1 MSSDKP
7 ERPTSSSTLLPRHVF
22 ELTVLNEI
30 GAICASSRSIDDI
43 LSRATRLIAHSLFP
57 DNCGF
62 LLLDA
67 DRNVLVPHA
76 SFVLTV
82 PEVIHA
88 DIPLSSGLT
97 GKTARTGQPW
107 RVADVRLDPDYLAS
121 DSRTRA
127 ELCLPLRVGGEVR
140 GVMNIESSQP
150 NAFSEADERLMI
162 AALDLVG
169 ATLERLHHQE
179 QLQASEARH
188 RRMLESLPIGV
199 FVHDGQRMYYA
210 NPMAMNIMG
219 VDTVD
224 RLYQMLPMEI
234 IVPAYRE
241 MAAQRIETLLR
252 TKGQLPSVE
261 AQICRL
267 DGTIVDVEVY
277 SHWTEYEGRDCV
289 QVHFTE
295 ITHRKQVEQE
305 LRVSERRL
313 RDLADAIPQIV
324 WIAGADGGLTH
335 LNAKASEYT
344 GIGVDQL
351 TGWSWDQVIHPEDL
365 EATVALWMTCLSDG
379 IPRDIEFRIRRVD
392 QTYRWHI
399 TRQVPVRD
407 VSGNI
412 VSWYGTCTDIEELK
426 RAKESLQEN
435 ELKFRLLFEGAAD
448 AIFWADAETG
458 LLTHCNRAAE
468 TLLGRDRTE
477 MIGQSQSFLH
487 PPEEIDR
494 YRQLFG
500 EHARSQSSTPVEVQV
515 VHKDGHRIDVAISP
529 SVTQFDGQRVIQGIF
544 RDITE
549 RKRAERTIQKL
560 SHFRETIIRTAAEGI
575 CVCHA
580 VPDFP
585 FVAFSVWNDRMTE
598 ITGYTLE
605 EINRLGWYQS
615 LYPDPNL
622 QARAQERMARMRFGD
637 DLHAE
642 EWEITRRDGQQR
654 TVTISTSTVE
664 IDGDIPAVA
673 ALIQDVT
680 EQHRTIQALQQSE
693 RSLQLFHALMNLT
706 DDAIHVINPATSQY
720 LEFNERACAR
730 LGYTREELQ
739 RMGVVDISDVFPDQ
753 LAWGEHVQRVKAA
766 GSMTLE
772 GNHHHRD
779 GSTFPV
785 EVNVRFVTL
794 DQREYMVSVA
804 RDITERRQTDAIRQR
819 ALDSLRRSEE
829 RFSKLFHASPFSII
843 VASYPEGRIIEANA
857 AFLRIFEFTREEVIG
872 RTTGELAIWVLPE
885 DRQRMLDSVR
895 TQGAARNMEYLFQSK
910 SGRRRTLVMSVE
922 IIRLDDQDYSLA
934 MSIDVTDR
942 KAAEAEL
949 RKTDELLRAVVQS
962 TSDAVFVKDRQGKY
976 LLFNEAAGK
985 FVGLP
990 HAEVI
995 GKDDTAFFDEAAV
1008 KIVQAHDRK
1017 VIETGIVS
1025 IAEETLTAAG
1035 ITRTYLATKTP
1046 YRDAAGNV
1054 IGVIGISHDI
1064 SDRKR
1069 AEQTVRE
1076 SEERYRKL
1084 FETCADAIF
1093 ILDIHGTIRS
1103 LNPAA
1108 ATMHGCTPDEL
1119 IGRRMQEL
1127 DVPADAE
1134 QVPNRM
1140 KRILTGETLNFEV
1153 VHRRKDGT
1161 TFPVDV
1167 VATLMHVAGEPLVLA
1182 FDRDITERKL
1192 TEDSLRQSLSRMQ
1205 ATLDATAD
1213 GILVVDL
1220 EGRIIDLNHQFL
1232 SVWRFPN
1239 RMIATGQKEDLI
1251 SNFNQHPLIV
1261 EMLGQLRDPDAF
1273 VQRVREIYE
1282 SPTESSFDVIE
1293 FRDGRTFER
1302 LSKPQLMSGVPVG
1315 RVWSF
1320 RDVTAQLQL
1329 EQQLRQSQKMEA
1341 IGQLA
1346 GGVAHDF
1353 NNLLTVINGYCDL
1366 LLAKNAEQNP
1376 WSESVTEIR
1385 DAGRRAARLTEQLLS
1400 FSRKSMMSLQV
1411 VQINAVIVDT
1421 EKLLRRMIGPRVELH
1436 LELDP
1441 EAGNIRADVMQLE
1454 QVLMNLVV
1462 NAKDAMPEGGRITL
1476 STRVSSATLI
1486 PVSDAVVPISTQYAV
1501 MTVSDTGLGMTAEQ
1515 CSRIFEPFYTT
1526 KDVGKGS
1533 GLGLA
1538 VVHGI
1543 VRQHGGQIQV
1553 ESQPGQGTTFTVVF
1567 PRVDNVPAN
1576 TRTSDLA
1583 SDEGGTETILLV
1595 EDEQGVRRV
1604 TRQTLEILGYHV
1616 LEASSG
1622 DEALRIA
1629 SEYGDAID
1637 LLLTDVVMP
1646 GMSGRQV
1653 ADALRKDRHEL
1664 PVLFISGYHEEE
1676 GVHAVSNQA
1685 NESFLKKPFTPQQL
1699 THAIRRCL
1707 DAAGKSQ

>member
-1 MSSDKP
+1 MFSDRSA
-7 ERPTSSSTLLPRHVF
+7 RPTSSSTLLPRHVF

-62 LLLDA
+62 LLLDG
-67 DRNVLVPHA
+67 DRNVLAPHA
-76 SFVLTV
+76 SFVLTD
-82 PEVIHA
+82 PDVIHA

-107 RVADVRLDPDYLAS
+107 RVADVRLDPDYLAT

-127 ELCLPLRVGGEVR
+127 ELCLPLRVGGDVR

-150 NAFSEADERLMI
+150 NAFTEADERLMI
-162 AALDLVG
+162 AVLDLVG

-188 RRMLESLPIGV
+188 RRMLDSLPLGV
-199 FVHDGQRMYYA
+199 MVHDGSRVYYA
-210 NPMAMNIMG
+210 NPMAMRIIG
-219 VDTVD
+219 VD
-224 RLYQMLPMEI
+224 
-234 IVPAYRE
+234 
-241 MAAQRIETLLR
+241 
-252 TKGQLPSVE
+252 SVE
-261 AQICRL
+261 QIYQTPLTEIVAPAHHQTALHRINVILGSKGDLPAAEIQICRA
-267 DGTIVDVEVY
+267 DGRLVDVEVNCQ
-277 SHWTEYEGRDCV
+277 WTEYAGRDCV
-289 QVHFTE
+289 QVHFSD
-295 ITHRKQVEQE
+295 ITHRKQAEHD
-305 LRVSERRL
+305 LRISERRL
-313 RDLADAIPQIV
+313 RELADAIPQIV

-365 EATVALWMTCLSDG
+365 EATVALWMACLSDG
-379 IPRDIEFRIRRVD
+379 IPRDMEFRIRRVD

-407 VSGNI
+407 SAGNI
-412 VSWYGTCTDIEELK
+412 ITWYGTCTDIEELK

-448 AIFWADAETG
+448 AIFWADADTG

-468 TLLGRDRTE
+468 TLMGRDRAE
-477 MIGQSQSFLH
+477 IIGQPQSCLH
-487 PPEEIDR
+487 PPEEVER
-494 YRQLFG
+494 YQRLFQ
-500 EHARSQSSTPVEVQV
+500 EHAQSRSTLPMELEV

-529 SVTQFDGQRVIQGIF
+529 SVTQIDGQRVIQGIF

-549 RKRAERTIQKL
+549 RKRADRTIQKL
-560 SHFRETIIRTAAEGI
+560 SRFREAIIRTTAEGI
-575 CVCHA
+575 CVCYA

-585 FVAFSVWNDRMTE
+585 FVVFSVWNDRMTE

-642 EWEITRRDGQQR
+642 EWEITRKDGQQR
-654 TVTISTSTVE
+654 TVTISTSMLE
-664 IDGDIPAVA
+664 IEGDIPAVA

-680 EQHRTIQALQQSE
+680 EQQRTIQALRKSE
-693 RSLQLFHALMNLT
+693 RSLQLFYALMNLT
-706 DDAIHVINPATSQY
+706 DDAIHVIDPATSQY

-739 RMGVVDISDVFPDQ
+739 RLGVVDISDVFPDQ

-772 GNHHHRD
+772 GNHHRRD

-804 RDITERRQTDAIRQR
+804 RDITERRQADEARQL

-843 VASYPEGRIIEANA
+843 VASYPEGKIIEANA
-857 AFLRIFEFTREEVIG
+857 AFLRICEFTREEVLG
-872 RTTGELAIWVLPE
+872 RTTGELAIWVLAE
-885 DRQRMLDSVR
+885 DRQRMLDSLR

-910 SGRRRTLVMSVE
+910 SGRQHTLVMSVE

-949 RKTDELLRAVVQS
+949 RKTDELLRVVVQS
-962 TSDAVFVKDRQGKY
+962 TTDAVFVKDLEGKY
-976 LLFNEAAGK
+976 LLFNEAAGR
-985 FVGLP
+985 FVGLLP
-990 HAEVI
+990 ADAL
-995 GKDDTAFFDEAAV
+995 GKDDTAFFDEPAV
-1008 KIVQAHDRK
+1008 KIIRAHDQK

-1025 IAEETLTAAG
+1025 TAEELATAAG
-1035 ITRTYLATKTP
+1035 ITRIYHATKVP
-1046 YRDAAGNV
+1046 YRDASGNI
-1054 IGVIGISHDI
+1054 IGVIGISRDI
-1064 SDRKR
+1064 TDRKQ
-1069 AEQTVRE
+1069 AEQTIRE
-1076 SEERYRKL
+1076 NEERYRKL
-1084 FETCADAIF
+1084 FETCGDAIF
-1093 ILDIHGTIRS
+1093 ILDIDGTIRS
-1103 LNPAA
+1103 LNPVA

-1119 IGRRMQEL
+1119 IGKRMQEL

-1140 KRILTGETLNFEV
+1140 QRILAGETLKFEV

-1220 EGRIIDLNHQFL
+1220 EGRIVDLNQQFL
-1232 SVWRFPN
+1232 AVWKVPADT
-1239 RMIATGQKEDLI
+1239 IAVGRKEDLI
-1251 SNFNQHPLIV
+1251 SSFNQHPLIV

-1302 LSKPQLMSGVPVG
+1302 LSRPQLMSGVPVG

-1329 EQQLRQSQKMEA
+1329 EQQLRQAQKMEA

-1366 LLAKNAEQNP
+1366 LLTKNAEENP
-1376 WSESVTEIR
+1376 WFEPVTEIR
-1385 DAGRRAARLTEQLLS
+1385 DAGRRASRLTEQLLS
-1400 FSRKSMMSLQV
+1400 FSRKSLMSLQV

-1436 LELDP
+1436 LELHP
-1441 EAGNIRADVMQLE
+1441 EAGNIRADVTQLE

-1462 NAKDAMPEGGRITL
+1462 NARDAMPDGGRIT
-1476 STRVSSATLI
+1476 
-1486 PVSDAVVPISTQYAV
+1486 ISTLVSTTNIIGEIGSAAPIPNKYAV
-1501 MTVSDTGLGMTAEQ
+1501 LTVSDTGMGMTAEQ

-1543 VRQHGGQIQV
+1543 VRQHGGQIRV
-1553 ESQPGQGTTFTVVF
+1553 ESQPGQGTTFTVLL
-1567 PRVDNVPAN
+1567 PRVDNLPAI
-1576 TRTSDLA
+1576 TRTSDLEA
-1583 SDEGGTETILLV
+1583 DQGGTETILLLDD
-1595 EDEQGVRRV
+1595 EDGVRRV

-1616 LEASSG
+1616 LEASGG
-1622 DEALRIA
+1622 DEALRLA
-1629 SEYGDAID
+1629 REHGDEID

-1653 ADALRKDRHEL
+1653 ADALRKDHHQL

-1676 GVHAVSNQA
+1676 SVHAVANQA

-1707 DAAGKSQ
+1707 DVARKSP